1 MTSLVKGRSGEGIAD
16 RRFGIFFGGLPRT
29 ARSGAALRAF
39 AAFAVF
45 RGPSRFLDTP
55 RGPNYG
61 PPAQLEAAA
70 PRSSGRVEA
79 AIMSVDGSKQPDP
92 RGEISPEE
100 REALRRRSEAIGQQ
114 LDKVKQTRDAARRPQ
129 RPSTAGRAM
138 RASAELIGGIVAGGL
153 IGWYLDKWLGTEKP
167 VMFVL
172 FFLLGAA
179 AGILN
184 VIRVAMREK
193 TPPAPSVPDDD
204 EDENR

>member
-1 MTSLVKGRSGEGIAD
+1 
-16 RRFGIFFGGLPRT
+16 
-29 ARSGAALRAF
+29 
-39 AAFAVF
+39 
-45 RGPSRFLDTP
+45 
-55 RGPNYG
+55 
-61 PPAQLEAAA
+61 
-70 PRSSGRVEA
+70 
-79 AIMSVDGSKQPDP
+79 MSVDGSKQHDP
-92 RGEISPEE
+92 RGEITPED
-100 REALRRRSEAIGQQ
+100 REALRRRSEAIGQR
-114 LDKVKQTRDAARRPQ
+114 LDEVKRERDAGRRPP
-129 RPSTAGRAM
+129 RPSAAGRGL

-153 IGWYLDKWLGTEKP
+153 IGWYLDKWLGTDKP

>member
-1 MTSLVKGRSGEGIAD
+1 
-16 RRFGIFFGGLPRT
+16 
-29 ARSGAALRAF
+29 
-39 AAFAVF
+39 
-45 RGPSRFLDTP
+45 
-55 RGPNYG
+55 
-61 PPAQLEAAA
+61 
-70 PRSSGRVEA
+70 
-79 AIMSVDGSKQPDP
+79 MSVDDSKQPDP
-92 RGEISPEE
+92 RGQIAPED
-100 REALRRRSEAIGQQ
+100 REALRRRSEAIGQR
-114 LDKVKQTRDAARRPQ
+114 LDEVARAREAVQRPQ
-129 RPSTAGRAM
+129 GRATAGRAL

-193 TPPAPSVPDDD
+193 TPPAPSVLDDD

>member
-1 MTSLVKGRSGEGIAD
+1 
-16 RRFGIFFGGLPRT
+16 
-29 ARSGAALRAF
+29 
-39 AAFAVF
+39 
-45 RGPSRFLDTP
+45 
-55 RGPNYG
+55 
-61 PPAQLEAAA
+61 
-70 PRSSGRVEA
+70 
-79 AIMSVDGSKQPDP
+79 MSVDGSKQPDP
-92 RGEISPEE
+92 RGEITPED
-100 REALRRRSEAIGQQ
+100 REALMRRSEAIGRQ
-114 LDKVKQTRDAARRPQ
+114 LDEVKREREAVRRPGGHA
-129 RPSTAGRAM
+129 TGGRAL

-153 IGWYLDKWLGTEKP
+153 IGWYLDKWIGTEKP

>member
-1 MTSLVKGRSGEGIAD
+1 
-16 RRFGIFFGGLPRT
+16 
-29 ARSGAALRAF
+29 
-39 AAFAVF
+39 
-45 RGPSRFLDTP
+45 
-55 RGPNYG
+55 
-61 PPAQLEAAA
+61 
-70 PRSSGRVEA
+70 
-79 AIMSVDGSKQPDP
+79 MSVDGSKQTDP
-92 RGEISPEE
+92 RGEITPEE

-129 RPSTAGRAM
+129 GPSTAGRAM